1 MVKVGVLVSTMGWE
15 GVRRTLYGTI
25 ENLSQFFFLNIPYK
39 PNYNISNF
47 LQNSTTQGIAAEP
60 WRW

>member
-1 MVKVGVLVSTMGWE
+1 MGWE